1 MSTSASGP
9 EHEFVSKFLTL
20 ATLSEPKLPKS
31 YIKPLK
37 DVTNLGVPLP
47 TLKYKYKQNH
57 AKKLK
62 LQQDQQVQENAA
74 VHLTLKKIQAPKFS
88 IEHDFSPS
96 DTILQ
101 IKQHLMNEEKA
112 SRLSEIKLLLKGK
125 VLHDNLFLS
134 DLKITS
140 ANSTITVM
148 IKPNPTISKESEA
161 AKPTSSPAPTSAT
174 PQELVVPWDEIETLL
189 KDNFK
194 NDQSAVKQIM
204 DRLQKGWSLAK

>member
-20 ATLSEPKLPKS
+20 ATLTEPKLPKS
-31 YIKPLK
+31 YTKPLK

-47 TLKYKYKQNH
+47 TLKYKYKQNR

-62 LQQDQQVQENAA
+62 LHQDQQGQDNAA

-101 IKQHLMNEEKA
+101 IKQHLISEEKA
-112 SRLSEIKLLLKGK
+112 SHISEIKLLLKGK

-134 DLKITS
+134 DLKVTP

-148 IKPNPTISKESEA
+148 IKPNPTISKEPEA
-161 AKPTSSPAPTSAT
+161 EKSTNSPAPAP
-174 PQELVVPWDEIETLL
+174 PQELTVPWDDIEALL
-189 KDNFK
+189 KNNFES
-194 NDQSAVKQIM
+194 DQAAVRQVM
-204 DRLQKGWSLAK
+204 ERLQKGWSLAK